1 MTSAIRI
8 STTTLPS
15 LLAVLLGTASCSN
28 SNPPSITYKQEVSIY
43 QGTGGDSGDAGD
55 AGDSRSPESC
65 IDDLDAGP
73 RPKYACSPNWLC
85 THPLALTT
93 LAGDAVAKGT
103 ACVAA
108 DQQVGYKTCGPIN
121 VGYKSETCSGG
132 VYAEQ
137 SDCSFDS
144 ACDFSCFKLP
154 DTADSNCP
162 TTTPPTHGTACT
174 LPPCVVCGG
183 TAKGQTTG
191 YLDSKRSAKIGF
203 CVCVPATAN
212 TTQKWSCA
220 TGGTIWPCPGN
231 NGC

>member
-1 MTSAIRI
+1 MTSPIRI
-8 STTTLPS
+8 STTALLTLV
-15 LLAVLLGTASCSN
+15 AAWFGVTSCSN
-28 SNPPSITYKQEVSIY
+28 SNPPSITYKQEFSIY
-43 QGTGGDSGDAGD
+43 DGGDVDSGSAPTCTDQVT
-55 AGDSRSPESC
+55 
-65 IDDLDAGP
+65 DAGP
-73 RPKYACSPNWLC
+73 KPYACSPNWLC
-85 THPLALTT
+85 SHPLAGVT
-93 LAGDAVAKGT
+93 LAQEAVAKGV
-103 ACVAA
+103 ACVPS
-108 DQQVGYKTCGPIN
+108 DQQVAYKTCGPLN

-137 SDCSFDS
+137 SDCSFDP

-154 DTADSNCP
+154 DPADPAFAACP
-162 TTTPPTHGTACT
+162 TTAPTHGTACT